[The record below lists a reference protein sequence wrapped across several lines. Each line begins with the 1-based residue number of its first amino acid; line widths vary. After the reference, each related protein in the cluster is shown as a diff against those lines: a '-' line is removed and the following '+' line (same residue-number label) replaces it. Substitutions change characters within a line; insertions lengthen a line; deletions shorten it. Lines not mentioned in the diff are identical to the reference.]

1 MRIMADSH
9 GNNTLPVTGDS
20 FNEGASIRVEHA
32 NRRQKNNLG
41 VHRNPRLTLFN
52 PNQWHQVSATSSTNH
67 LTCRGDTFYRFGDQG
82 LFSKKPGFILKS
94 RIHNNYML
102 MCIYTYIYIYCF
114 QKWEPTCDR
123 GHVRL
128 LYWSS
133 TRPALYLDLLQVL
146 LKKNYSV
153 QNIPQCGS
161 SNNER
166 TASPS
171 AKFSL

>member
-52 PNQWHQVSATSSTNH
+52 PNQWHQVSATFSTNH

-82 LFSKKPGFILKS
+82 LFSKKPGVILKS
-94 RIHNNYML
+94 RIHNDYML
-102 MCIYTYIYIYCF
+102 MCIYTYIYILFSEMGTNLWQGSCPAF
-114 QKWEPTCDR
+114 ILII
-123 GHVRL
+123 H
-128 LYWSS
+128 SS
-133 TRPALYLDLLQVL
+133 SIVL
-146 LKKNYSV
+146 GFAPGASKKKLFRAEHSTMR
-153 QNIPQCGS
+153 I
-161 SNNER
+161 
-166 TASPS
+166 
-171 AKFSL
+171 K

>member
-52 PNQWHQVSATSSTNH
+52 PNQWHQVSATFSTNH

-82 LFSKKPGFILKS
+82 LFSKKPGVILKS

-102 MCIYTYIYIYCF
+102 MCIYTYIYTVFRNGNQPVTGVMSGFYIDHPLVHHCTWICSRCF
-114 QKWEPTCDR
+114 
-123 GHVRL
+123 
-128 LYWSS
+128 
-133 TRPALYLDLLQVL
+133 
-146 LKKNYSV
+146 LKEKCSV
-153 QNIPQCGS
+153 QNIPQCGL

>member
-52 PNQWHQVSATSSTNH
+52 PNPVTSGISNLFYKSFWHVEGTLFTGLVTKVYFQRSQVLSWNQEYIIII
-67 LTCRGDTFYRFGDQG
+67 C
-82 LFSKKPGFILKS
+82 
-94 RIHNNYML
+94 L
-102 MCIYTYIYIYCF
+102 MCIYTYIYTVF
-114 QKWEPTCDR
+114 RNGNQPVT
-123 GHVRL
+123 GVMSRL

-133 TRPALYLDLLQVL
+133 TRPTIVL
-146 LKKNYSV
+146 GFA
-153 QNIPQCGS
+153 PG
-161 SNNER
+161 
-166 TASPS
+166 AS
-171 AKFSL
+171 

>member
-1 MRIMADSH
+1 MEIIRCQWPEI
-9 GNNTLPVTGDS
+9 S
-20 FNEGASIRVEHA
+20 FNEGASMRVEHA
-32 NRRQKNNLG
+32 NRRQTNNLG

-52 PNQWHQVSATSSTNH
+52 PDQWHQVSATSSTIH

-82 LFSKKPGFILKS
+82 LLSKKPGVILKL
-94 RIHNNYML
+94 RIHKIYML
-102 MCIYTYIYIYCF
+102 MCIYTYIYICIILF
-114 QKWEPTCDR
+114 SEMGTNLWQGSCR
-123 GHVRL
+123 AFILIIH
-128 LYWSS
+128 SS
-133 TRPALYLDLLQVL
+133 SIVL
-146 LKKNYSV
+146 GFAPGASKIKKYSV